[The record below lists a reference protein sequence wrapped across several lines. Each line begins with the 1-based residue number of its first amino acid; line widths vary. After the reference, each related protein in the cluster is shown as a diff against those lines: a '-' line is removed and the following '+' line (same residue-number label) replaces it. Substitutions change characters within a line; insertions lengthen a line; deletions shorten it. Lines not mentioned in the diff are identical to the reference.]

1 MAQTIDSGFTDGQ
14 MDRNLA
20 MEVVRVTEVAAIA
33 AARLMGR
40 GAKNESDQAAVDA
53 MRRAFDALN
62 IDGTVVIG
70 EGERD
75 EAPMLYIGERV
86 GKRSEGAPRVDIA
99 LDPLEGTNLC
109 AYGRPGAISVVAIA
123 NSGNLLNAP
132 DTYMEKLAVGPAAR
146 GKIDLRKSPTENL
159 KAIALA
165 LGRDLND
172 LTVVILDRPRHEEL
186 IREVRSVGARIRLI
200 EDGDVAGGVAT
211 CFPETGVD
219 VLMGI
224 GGAPEGVIT
233 AAAVK
238 SVGGD
243 MQGRLKPRNDEEIV
257 RARKMGVSDLNRIY
271 TAEELAQGEVMFAAT
286 GVTSS
291 DFLRGVRFFGG
302 GAETWSVVMRSKTS
316 TVRYVQAQHR
326 FDKKPEYF
334 ARQAGGR

>member
-1 MAQTIDSGFTDGQ
+1 

-20 MEVVRVTEVAAIA
+20 LEVVRVTELAAIA

-40 GAKNESDQAAVDA
+40 GEKNLSDQAAVDA
-53 MRRAFDALN
+53 MRRAFDTLH
-62 IDGTVVIG
+62 IQGTVVIG

-75 EAPMLYIGERV
+75 EAPMLYIGEKV
-86 GKRSEGAPRVDIA
+86 GRWGAEDPGNDIA

-109 AYGRPGAISVVAIA
+109 AYGRPGAIAVVALA
-123 NSGNLLNAP
+123 ERGHLLNAP
-132 DTYMEKLAVGPAAR
+132 DTYMEKLAVGPRAR
-146 GKIDLRKSPTENL
+146 GSIDLRKSPTENL
-159 KAIALA
+159 KAIAKA
-165 LGRDLND
+165 LGRGVDD
-172 LTVVILDRPRHEEL
+172 LTVVILDRPRHEQL
-186 IREVRSVGARIRLI
+186 IREVRTVGARIRLI

-211 CFPETGVD
+211 CFDETGVD
-219 VLMGI
+219 VLMGT

-243 MQGRLKPRNDEEIV
+243 MQGQLRPRNDEEIA
-257 RARKMGVSDLNRIY
+257 RARKMGISDLKRIY

-291 DFLRGVRFFGG
+291 DFLRGVRFTGG
-302 GAETWSVVMRSKTS
+302 GAETWSVVMRSKTG

-326 FDKKPEYF
+326 FEKKPEYF
-334 ARQAGGR
+334 SRAQGGGR